1 MNGPKCKDCRLQER
15 ELVKTSMWIELKSG
29 VGTTLKCE
37 VLDECSICEVENFV
51 VKPSG
56 EIATSKTSY
65 KVKNPTSDQ
74 LSHVQSCRKNL
85 QSIPSWVQVLT
96 RSA

>member
-1 MNGPKCKDCRLQER
+1 MNGPKCKDYRLQER
-15 ELVKTSMWIELKSG
+15 DLVKTSVWIELKSG

-51 VKPSG
+51 VKTHG
-56 EIATSKTSY
+56 EIAASEASC

-74 LSHVQSCRKNL
+74 LSHV
-85 QSIPSWVQVLT
+85 
-96 RSA
+96 

>member
-1 MNGPKCKDCRLQER
+1 MNAQKCKDCPLQER
-15 ELVKTSMWIELKSG
+15 DLVKTSVWIELKSG

-37 VLDECSICEVENFV
+37 VLDECSIYEVENFV
-51 VKPSG
+51 VKTRG
-56 EIATSKTSY
+56 EIAANEASC

-85 QSIPSWVQVLT
+85 WSIPSWVQVLT

>member
-15 ELVKTSMWIELKSG
+15 DLVKTSVWIELKNG

-51 VKPSG
+51 VKTRG
-56 EIATSKTSY
+56 EIVASEASY

-85 QSIPSWVQVLT
+85 RSIPSWVQVST
-96 RSA
+96 R